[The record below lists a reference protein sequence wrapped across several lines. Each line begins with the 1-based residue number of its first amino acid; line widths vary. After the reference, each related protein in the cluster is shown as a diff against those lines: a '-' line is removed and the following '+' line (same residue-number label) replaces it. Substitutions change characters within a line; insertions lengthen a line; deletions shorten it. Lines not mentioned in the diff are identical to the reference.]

1 MASSPL
7 NQKSNYHARSISLP
21 SKPHPLIVQ
30 CKEHLCKL
38 GASDASS
45 STSSSLGNKLSCL
58 QDLHE
63 CVEKLLQL
71 PLTQQAIVQEH
82 NNTWVEELLDGSLR
96 LLDVCSAAKDALI
109 HTKEC
114 ARELQSIIRRRRG
127 GEMELEREVKKYLM
141 SRKVVKKAVQKALK
155 GIERKCADKNHETLV
170 MVSTL
175 REIEAATLNVFES
188 LLSYIA
194 GPKSRSQS
202 SNWSL
207 VLKLVHPKRVACE
220 NEETERS
227 ELEKVDAALYS
238 ITGQTTCKSDYSVHV
253 ENVQNTLGQLEPI
266 VQDLEEGLECLFRRL
281 IKTRV
286 SLLNIFNH

>member
-1 MASSPL
+1 
-7 NQKSNYHARSISLP
+7 
-21 SKPHPLIVQ
+21 
-30 CKEHLCKL
+30 
-38 GASDASS
+38 
-45 STSSSLGNKLSCL
+45 
-58 QDLHE
+58 
-63 CVEKLLQL
+63 
-71 PLTQQAIVQEH
+71 
-82 NNTWVEELLDGSLR
+82 
-96 LLDVCSAAKDALI
+96 
-109 HTKEC
+109 
-114 ARELQSIIRRRRG
+114 
-127 GEMELEREVKKYLM
+127 MELEREVKKYLM

-207 VLKLVHPKRVACE
+207 VFKLVHPKRVACE

>member
-7 NQKSNYHARSISLP
+7 NQKSNYQARSISLP

-30 CKEHLCKL
+30 CNEHLCRL

-45 STSSSLGNKLSCL
+45 STSSSLSSKLSCL

-82 NNTWVEELLDGSLR
+82 NDKWVEELLDGSLR
-96 LLDVCSAAKDALI
+96 LLDVCTAAKDALI

-127 GEMELEREVKKYLM
+127 GEMELEREVQKYLM
-141 SRKVVKKAVQKALK
+141 SRKVVKKAAQKALK
-155 GIERKCADKNHETLV
+155 GMERKCAEKNHENLV

-175 REIEAATLNVFES
+175 REIEAATLDVFES
-188 LLSYIA
+188 LLSYVA
-194 GPKSRSQS
+194 GPRSRLKS

-207 VLKLVHPKRVACE
+207 VFKLVHPKRVACE
-220 NEETERS
+220 NEETDKS
-227 ELEKVDAALYS
+227 ELEKVDAALNC
-238 ITGQTTCKSDYSVHV
+238 ITGQTSSKSDYNVHV
-253 ENVQNTLGQLEPI
+253 ENVQYSLGQLEPI
-266 VQDLEEGLECLFRRL
+266 VQDLEEGLESLFRRL
-281 IKTRV
+281 IRTRV

>member
-7 NQKSNYHARSISLP
+7 NSKSNHARSISLP
-21 SKPHPLIVQ
+21 SRPHPLIAL
-30 CKEHLCKL
+30 CNEHLCRL
-38 GASDASS
+38 GAFDAPSS
-45 STSSSLGNKLSCL
+45 SPSTLSNKLSCL

-71 PLTQQAIVQEH
+71 PQIQQAIVQERH
-82 NNTWVEELLDGSLR
+82 DTWVEELFDGSLR
-96 LLDVCSAAKDALI
+96 LLDVCSATKDALI

-114 ARELQSIIRRRRG
+114 ARELQSMMRRRVG
-127 GEMELEREVKKYLM
+127 DMVLEREVRKYLM

-155 GIERKCADKNHETLV
+155 GMERKCAEKNHETLT

-175 REIEAATLNVFES
+175 REVEAVTLNVFES
-188 LLSYIA
+188 LMSYVA
-194 GPKSRSQS
+194 SFKLRSKSS
-202 SNWSL
+202 SWSL
-207 VLKLVHPKRVACE
+207 VSKLLLPKRVGCE

-238 ITGQTTCKSDYSVHV
+238 IISERTTKSDYTMQV
-253 ENVQNTLGQLEPI
+253 ENVQDLLGKLEPN
-266 VQDLEEGLECLFRRL
+266 VQDLEEELECLFRRL

-286 SLLNIFNH
+286 SLLNILSN

>member
-38 GASDASS
+38 GTSDASS

-175 REIEAATLNVFES
+175 REIEVATLNVFES

-207 VLKLVHPKRVACE
+207 VFKLVHPKRVACE

-281 IKTRV
+281 IRTRV

>member
-82 NNTWVEELLDGSLR
+82 NNTLVEELLDGSLR
-96 LLDVCSAAKDALI
+96 LLDVCTAAKDALI

-127 GEMELEREVKKYLM
+127 GEMELEREVQKYLM
-141 SRKVVKKAVQKALK
+141 SRKVVKKAAQKALK
-155 GIERKCADKNHETLV
+155 GMERKCAEKNHENLV

-175 REIEAATLNVFES
+175 REIEAATLDVFES
-188 LLSYIA
+188 LLSYVA
-194 GPKSRSQS
+194 GPRSRSK

-207 VLKLVHPKRVACE
+207 VFKLVHPKRVACE
-220 NEETERS
+220 NEETEKS
-227 ELEKVDAALYS
+227 ELEKVDAALNC
-238 ITGQTTCKSDYSVHV
+238 ITGQTSSKSDYNVHV
-253 ENVQNTLGQLEPI
+253 ENVQYSLGQLEPI
-266 VQDLEEGLECLFRRL
+266 VQDLEEGLESLFRRL
-281 IKTRV
+281 IRTRV

>member
-38 GASDASS
+38 GTSDASS

-155 GIERKCADKNHETLV
+155 GIERN
-170 MVSTL
+170 
-175 REIEAATLNVFES
+175 R
-188 LLSYIA
+188 
-194 GPKSRSQS
+194 PKVAITIKQ
-202 SNWSL
+202 L
-207 VLKLVHPKRVACE
+207 VLGVQVGPPKRVACE

-238 ITGQTTCKSDYSVHV
+238 ITGQTTCKSDYSLHV

-266 VQDLEEGLECLFRRL
+266 VQDLEEALECLFRRL